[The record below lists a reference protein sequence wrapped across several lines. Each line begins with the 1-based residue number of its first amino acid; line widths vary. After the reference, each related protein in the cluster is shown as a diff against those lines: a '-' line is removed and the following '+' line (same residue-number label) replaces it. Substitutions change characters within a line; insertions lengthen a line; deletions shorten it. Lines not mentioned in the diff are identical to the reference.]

1 MGKSLKFQQNHIT
14 CPQKK
19 SKIENVMSFMIRV
32 IDILVYFRNAW
43 FGGRRMGRRSSS
55 KSDFLLNNSLI
66 LLPI

>member
-43 FGGRRMGRRSSS
+43 FDGRRMDEEEQL
-55 KSDFLLNNSLI
+55 KKLFFI
-66 LLPI
+66 K